1 MNRIL
6 EQAEHCMREV
16 LQKELPGVKTD
27 DLEKTVQSFT

>member
-6 EQAEHCMREV
+6 EQAEHCMREA
-16 LQKELPGVKTD
+16 LQKELPGVKTA